1 MQVGW
6 AADCG
11 ASFRSAL
18 PRCVSSYSLGEGVG
32 VQCFGW
38 RVRVSSPVR
47 RRTGPGLID
56 RPALLYYLLP
66 KYGGVV
72 RHAVVDLDR
81 HSRRV
86 NNSQNAARETGPLPT
101 CLARVP
107 AGPLHASLALYN
119 RCPMRSLS
127 R

>member
-1 MQVGW
+1 MW
-6 AADCG
+6 R
-11 ASFRSAL
+11 SFPSAL
-18 PRCVSSYSLGEGVG
+18 PRCVWSCPLGAGVG

-38 RVRVSSPVR
+38 RVRASRPLR
-47 RRTGPGLID
+47 RRTGPGAD
-56 RPALLYYLLP
+56 RSCCAALLYYLLP

-72 RHAVVDLDR
+72 RHAVDDLDR

-101 CLARVP
+101 CRARVP
-107 AGPLHASLALYN
+107 AGPLHASLALYK
-119 RCPMRSLS
+119 RCLMRSLS